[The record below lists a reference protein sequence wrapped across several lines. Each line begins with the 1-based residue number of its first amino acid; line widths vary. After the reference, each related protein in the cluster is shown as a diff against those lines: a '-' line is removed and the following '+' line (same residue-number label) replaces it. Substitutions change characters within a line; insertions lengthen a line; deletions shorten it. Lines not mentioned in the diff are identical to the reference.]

1 MMKKIQNSKPISWFA
16 NALIPLFSRLP
27 VLWIGLLFI
36 IASIPLLYAAVEPSV
51 WSVYAVLIFI
61 LFIYGVWTEKVDSN
75 FKKSPLLIFSLGL
88 FFVYTLFQSL
98 PIPAGTVSFLNPF
111 QHHVLEQSSFLLNES
126 SSWYSISYI
135 YSASLARWIFLLS
148 LFFFFWMLCKYLTQT
163 ENLVTL
169 VGVISRSSFDPVPV
183 RAFTGNDTD
192 QYALFCGVDGNRD

>member
-1 MMKKIQNSKPISWFA
+1 M
-16 NALIPLFSRLP
+16 
-27 VLWIGLLFI
+27 
-36 IASIPLLYAAVEPSV
+36 

-135 YSASLARWIFLLS
+135 HSASLARWIFLLS